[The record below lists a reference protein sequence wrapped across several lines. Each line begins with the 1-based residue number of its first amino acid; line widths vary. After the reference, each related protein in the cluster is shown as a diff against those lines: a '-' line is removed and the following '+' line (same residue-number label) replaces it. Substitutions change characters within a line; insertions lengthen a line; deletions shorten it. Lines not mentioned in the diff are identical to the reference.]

1 MLIFANRKVASS
13 SPQGALFHRKV
24 DSENPV
30 KREHIRPNVEHSL
43 ACVKMLFSLV
53 LLCAVRKMTMSFGKR
68 LAELR
73 RRRGLTQQQLCEL
86 VNVHV
91 TQLRNY
97 EGDRSQP
104 TLEVIRK
111 LALALDVTADELV
124 FDPVERRPQ
133 MNNKELVK
141 QWERIEELPDE
152 DRQAL
157 KMLVEGLLLRRQI
170 SSLRPTG

>member
-1 MLIFANRKVASS
+1 ML
-13 SPQGALFHRKV
+13 
-24 DSENPV
+24 
-30 KREHIRPNVEHSL
+30 RE
-43 ACVKMLFSLV
+43 K
-53 LLCAVRKMTMSFGKR
+53 KTMTFGKR

-73 RRRGLTQQQLCEL
+73 KKRGLTQQHLCEL

-124 FDPVERRPQ
+124 FDPSERMPLITD
-133 MNNKELVK
+133 KELIK
-141 QWERIEELPDE
+141 QWERIEELPEE
-152 DRQAL
+152 DRKAL

-170 SSLRPTG
+170 SSLQPTG